1 MDQNLNDPDRIRTFD
16 PVMAELATH
25 HRRNEIYQKHLKD
38 MRLFFWAA
46 LIILSILFY
55 WYGETN
61 RYTIAKDYF
70 ILDTKT
76 GWIYD
81 HTGKRIDK

>member
-1 MDQNLNDPDRIRTFD
+1 MKENLSDPDRIRAFD
-16 PVMAELATH
+16 PVLAELSTH

-38 MRLFFWAA
+38 LRLFLWVA
-46 LIILSILFY
+46 LIIFSILFY

-61 RYTIAKDYF
+61 RYTHAKDYF

-76 GWIYD
+76 GWMYD
-81 HTGKRIDK
+81 TNGKRVDK